1 MQASRNMAGIVHAVY
16 TAHTS
21 CPAEADLD
29 VPADVALEAAEEDLA
44 LAGLEAVHHVGD

>member
-1 MQASRNMAGIVHAVY
+1 MQAGRNMASIVHAVY
-16 TAHTS
+16 TAHIS